1 MQEERG
7 WRRTLRL
14 ISLGLRLRCPRCAA
28 QTLFRSWWTMHTHC
42 ASCGM
47 RFEREQ
53 GYFVGAMYVNYTF
66 TVLIVISGYLL
77 LEWWTDLSLTV
88 QLVLWISVSLIAPL
102 LLFRQ
107 ARGLW
112 LSFDYIFN
120 PIPDKRSERHEEW

>member
-1 MQEERG
+1 MERG
-7 WRRTLRL
+7 LRRTLRL
-14 ISLGLRLRCPRCAA
+14 IMLGLRLRCPRCSA
-28 QTLFRSWWTMHTHC
+28 QTLFRNWWTMHTHC
-42 ASCGM
+42 MSCGM

-53 GYFVGAMYVNYTF
+53 GYFLGAMYVNYAF

-88 QLVLWISVSLIAPL
+88 QLVLWISVSLICPL

-107 ARGLW
+107 ARGVW

-120 PIPDKRSERHEEW
+120 PITDERSDRDEEW

>member
-1 MQEERG
+1 MN
-7 WRRTLRL
+7 
-14 ISLGLRLRCPRCAA
+14 
-28 QTLFRSWWTMHTHC
+28 THC
-42 ASCGM
+42 ALCGM

-53 GYFVGAMYVNYTF
+53 GYFLGAMYVNYAF

-88 QLVLWISVSLIAPL
+88 QLVLWISVSLICPL

-107 ARGLW
+107 ARGVW

-120 PIPDKRSERHEEW
+120 PATDEWPDWDEEW